1 MDTETTGLDF
11 KTGHRIIEIGC
22 VEIVNRKFTGNEY
35 HTYINPDR
43 ESDEGALR
51 VHGLTAEFLSDK
63 PRFVEI
69 YEDFIDFIKDS
80 ELLIHNAEFDIGF
93 LDNEIKL
100 VSKDLNLVEKEV
112 LKITD
117 TLQIAREKHP
127 GQRNSLDALVSR
139 YEINGYDR
147 ELHGALLDSKIL
159 GDVYLSMTGGQ
170 STLDFTTNEND
181 EKNIKTAKEKSSSK
195 KKLKVI
201 NVRFVCQFLLT
212 LNNLVKNMIFK
223 NTQET
228 LKTILK
234 YLKNLKLIIF
244 SFRLLKIFIVSKL
257 KIGFF

>member
-1 MDTETTGLDF
+1 MNRQIILDTETTGLDF

-43 ESDEGALR
+43 DSDEGALR

-63 PRFVEI
+63 PRFSEI
-69 YEDFIDFIKDS
+69 YEDFISFIRDS

-100 VSKDLNLVEKEV
+100 VSKDLNPVEKEV
-112 LKITD
+112 VKITD

-127 GQRNSLDALVSR
+127 GQRNSLDALVNR

-170 STLDFTTNEND
+170 SALDFTAND
-181 EKNIKTAKEKSSSK
+181 SQKKNLEEVKEKTSSR
-195 KKLKVI
+195 KKLKV
-201 NVRFVCQFLLT
+201 VKVSAKEKAR
-212 LNNLVKNMIFK
+212 NLEYLAKMKEETDIEPIWN
-223 NTQET
+223 QEHE
-228 LKTILK
+228 
-234 YLKNLKLIIF
+234 
-244 SFRLLKIFIVSKL
+244 
-257 KIGFF
+257 